1 MLSNMCSA
9 VSESP
14 SIIHL
19 ELPRSFSVFGRVQG
33 GVSETLIEVMA
44 SHLKSI
50 LGRITEV
57 NQVLN
62 DRIVNCTNAQRDSTQ
77 G

>member
-1 MLSNMCSA
+1 
-9 VSESP
+9 
-14 SIIHL
+14 
-19 ELPRSFSVFGRVQG
+19 
-33 GVSETLIEVMA
+33 LIEVMA

-62 DRIVNCTNAQRDSTQ
+62 DRIVNCTNVCYIFDQRDSTQ